1 LTKLDAVRRER
12 LFDSKTWIY
21 AMKMKS
27 FHGSHLGSSLRL
39 ASIGAAALCTST
51 LLAGGVTLQPRAGE
65 PLRGLTKQQTARFLE
80 GQVAYQ
86 TPWGNATGL
95 GPVMN
100 KSNCASCHSNPL
112 GGWGSIATTRF
123 GMDEKGEFVELGGG
137 SLLQILSISDPCR
150 EILPVEATVVSTRM
164 TNASMAYGLIEAIP
178 DAAIAANADDLDANG
193 DGVSGRVHWVLPLES
208 SPSSPLRAGRFG
220 WKAQVATVLSF
231 SGDATR
237 NELGITNALIPSES
251 APNGDL
257 ALLGSCDSVA
267 DPEDIADGA
276 GRTFLDKVTDFQRY
290 LAEPPQSPRAGMS
303 GEGVFNAIGC
313 NKCHVAQWTTAN
325 SVSLEAAIRN
335 KVIRPYSDFL
345 VHDMGLLADGVQDGD
360 ATELEIRTPTLWNL
374 RTRDPM
380 LHDGSASGGT
390 FAERVTLAIEAHG
403 PFGEAAGSAA
413 GFASLS
419 TTQRDQLI
427 AFLDSLGRD
436 EYDINGDRSVGFD
449 DLAELAAC
457 RLQASF
463 TPDSPCAI
471 GDIDADGNIDSVDL
485 DGFLLAMAREG
496 IDVTTDCDGDGTSDI
511 AEIFAGAP
519 DTDFNGVP
527 DNCSA
532 CPADLNSDGTVGG
545 ADLAALL
552 NSWGSAAN
560 DLTGDGVVNGADLA
574 SLLNAWGSCN

>member
-1 LTKLDAVRRER
+1 
-12 LFDSKTWIY
+12 
-21 AMKMKS
+21 MKMNS
-27 FHGSHLGSSLRL
+27 INRNALLLAGLG
-39 ASIGAAALCTST
+39 ASALCTTT
-51 LLAGGVTLQPRAGE
+51 LLAGGVTLQPRAGD

-86 TPWGNATGL
+86 TPWGAATGL

-137 SLLQILSISDPCR
+137 SLLQILAVSDPCR
-150 EILPVEATVVSTRM
+150 EILPLESTVVATRM

-178 DAAIAANADDLDANG
+178 DAAIAANADDADADG

-220 WKAQVATVLSF
+220 WKSQVATVLSF

-237 NELGITNALIPSES
+237 NELGVTNALIPSES
-251 APNGDL
+251 APNGDET
-257 ALLGSCDSVA
+257 LLGSCDSVA
-267 DPEDIADGA
+267 DPEDIADA
-276 GRTFLDKVTDFQRY
+276 NGRTFLHKVTDFQRY
-290 LAEPPQSPRAGMS
+290 LAEPPQMPRAGMT
-303 GEGVFNAIGC
+303 GEGAFNAIGC
-313 NKCHVAQWTTAN
+313 NKCHIAQWTTAN
-325 SVSLEAAIRN
+325 LPTLESAVRN

-390 FAERVTLAIEAHG
+390 FADRVTAAIEAHG
-403 PFGEAAGSAA
+403 PFGEAAASAA
-413 GFASLS
+413 AFAALPVA
-419 TTQRDQLI
+419 TREHIL

-436 EYDINGDRSVGFD
+436 EYDINGDRTVGFD
-449 DLAELAAC
+449 DLAELSSC

-463 TPDSPCAI
+463 TPDSPCAV

-485 DGFLLAMAREG
+485 DGVLLALAREG
-496 IDVTTDCDGDGTSDI
+496 VDVSLDCDNDGTSNI
-511 AEIFAGAP
+511 AEIFLGAP
-519 DTDFNGVP
+519 DADFNGVP
-527 DNCSA
+527 DNCVA
-532 CPADLNSDGTVGG
+532 CPADLNGDGSVGG

-552 NSWGSAAN
+552 NSWGSATN

-574 SLLNAWGSCN
+574 SLLNSWGGCN